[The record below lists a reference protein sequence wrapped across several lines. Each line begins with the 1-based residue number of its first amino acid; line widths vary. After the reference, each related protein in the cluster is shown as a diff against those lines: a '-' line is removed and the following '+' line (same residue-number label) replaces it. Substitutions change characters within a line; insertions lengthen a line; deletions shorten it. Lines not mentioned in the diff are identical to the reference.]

1 MYLIYRMHPVYSNLS
16 ESDSIYP
23 FKFKLFYLFYLCD
36 LFIFYSTLFYSV
48 LFRFIL
54 FYCLLL
60 YPVLSYSLLFPIYC
74 RYLEPNNLFR
84 IREISYKWCWTEW
97 AACMSGD
104 VPQIYSTG
112 KMDQWNSDFECQPSD
127 FSIAWPEAKNSCEIP
142 KRVLRF
148 GDDLTHWW
156 PSNGLW
162 HWLCHIPET
171 IAGNH
176 HFFSQT
182 KRHGAAESLISLSL
196 QPEAHAFGHLS
207 GMLLKRCLQ
216 DGIMINKYCCRLSS
230 IMSLN
235 HMIRT
240 RWFIISFLVLFHNG
254 SLFQLSIWK
263 HSFNMTATQVTEPTE
278 PPDQNLKNL
287 TSVFLFTCFLS
298 NVLHKMMLLNVIF
311 YTHCKY
317 THIHIQGEVFIYI
330 GNHLCSNDTS
340 TSMI

>member
-1 MYLIYRMHPVYSNLS
+1 MYLIYWMHPVYSNLS

-48 LFRFIL
+48 LFCFIL

-60 YPVLSYSLLFPIYC
+60 YPVLFYSLLFPIYC

-112 KMDQWNSDFECQPSD
+112 KMDQWNSDSECQPSD

-176 HFFSQT
+176 HFFFTNKKDMEQLSHSYRWVCSQRLMHSAT
-182 KRHGAAESLISLSL
+182 WAA
-196 QPEAHAFGHLS
+196 
-207 GMLLKRCLQ
+207 
-216 DGIMINKYCCRLSS
+216 CCSNGVCKTELWSTNTAADLSS
-230 IMSLN
+230 IMSLKPYDTDT
-235 HMIRT
+235 MIYN
-240 RWFIISFLVLFHNG
+240 F
-254 SLFQLSIWK
+254 
-263 HSFNMTATQVTEPTE
+263 
-278 PPDQNLKNL
+278 
-287 TSVFLFTCFLS
+287 FLS
-298 NVLHKMMLLNVIF
+298 FVP
-311 YTHCKY
+311 
-317 THIHIQGEVFIYI
+317 
-330 GNHLCSNDTS
+330 
-340 TSMI
+340 

>member
-1 MYLIYRMHPVYSNLS
+1 
-16 ESDSIYP
+16 
-23 FKFKLFYLFYLCD
+23 
-36 LFIFYSTLFYSV
+36 
-48 LFRFIL
+48 
-54 FYCLLL
+54 
-60 YPVLSYSLLFPIYC
+60 
-74 RYLEPNNLFR
+74 
-84 IREISYKWCWTEW
+84 
-97 AACMSGD
+97 
-104 VPQIYSTG
+104 
-112 KMDQWNSDFECQPSD
+112 
-127 FSIAWPEAKNSCEIP
+127 
-142 KRVLRF
+142 
-148 GDDLTHWW
+148 
-156 PSNGLW
+156 
-162 HWLCHIPET
+162 
-171 IAGNH
+171 
-176 HFFSQT
+176 
-182 KRHGAAESLISLSL
+182 LSL